1 MNNIRENKYYKLGVI
16 LIKISLLAFLIYTVI
31 QFFDTISQA
40 TLYILL
46 GVILT
51 WRIWKFFLKLIWLL
65 IQISIFCYVIYLLIF

>member
-1 MNNIRENKYYKLGVI
+1 MKNIRDNRYYKLVMV
-16 LIKISLLAFLIYTVI
+16 LIKISLLAFIIYTVI

-46 GVILT
+46 GIILT

-65 IQISIFCYVIYLLIF
+65 VQISIFCYVIYLLIF